1 MNIQNVSSM
10 PDYIEQFINFNRDK
24 LFEIYGEGLNREN
37 DGLLYFQCSE
47 ENNKVDVL
55 FLGPTKIIEIIGEEP
70 WEQIKS
76 NRGDK
81 KTFFICESERIFLLN
96 L

>member
-1 MNIQNVSSM
+1 MNVQNVSSM

-24 LFEIYGEGLNREN
+24 LLEIYGEGLNREN
-37 DGLLYFQCSE
+37 DGFLYFEC
-47 ENNKVDVL
+47 NRDDNKVDVF
-55 FLGPTKIIEIIGEEP
+55 FLGPGKIIEMIGEEP
-70 WEQIKS
+70 WEQLKS

-81 KTFFICESERIFLLN
+81 KTFFIRESDRIFLLN

>member
-1 MNIQNVSSM
+1 MNVQNVSSM

-24 LFEIYGEGLNREN
+24 LLEIYGEGLNREN
-37 DGLLYFQCSE
+37 DGFLYFQCSQ
-47 ENNKVDVL
+47 ENNNVDVL
-55 FLGPTKIIEIIGEEP
+55 FLGPSKIIEMIGEEP
-70 WEQIKS
+70 WEQLKS

-81 KTFFICESERIFLLN
+81 KTFFIRESDRIFLLN

>member
-1 MNIQNVSSM
+1 MEVQNVSSM

-37 DGLLYFQCSE
+37 DGFLYFECSQE
-47 ENNKVDVL
+47 KNEVNVL
-55 FLGPTKIIEIIGEEP
+55 FLGPTKIIEMIGEEP
-70 WEQIKS
+70 WEQLKS

-81 KTFFICESERIFLLN
+81 KTFFIRESDRIFLLN

>member
-1 MNIQNVSSM
+1 M
-10 PDYIEQFINFNRDK
+10 
-24 LFEIYGEGLNREN
+24 
-37 DGLLYFQCSE
+37 
-47 ENNKVDVL
+47 
-55 FLGPTKIIEIIGEEP
+55 IGKEP

-81 KTFFICESERIFLLN
+81 KTFFIRESDRIFLLN

>member
-1 MNIQNVSSM
+1 MNVQNVSSM
-10 PDYIEQFINFNRDK
+10 PDYIEQFINYNRDK

-37 DGLLYFQCSE
+37 DGFLYFQCSQ
-47 ENNKVDVL
+47 ENNNVDVL
-55 FLGPTKIIEIIGEEP
+55 FLGPSKIIEMIGEEP
-70 WEQIKS
+70 WEQLKS

-81 KTFFICESERIFLLN
+81 KTFFIRESDRIFLLN

>member
-1 MNIQNVSSM
+1 MKVQNISSM

-37 DGLLYFQCSE
+37 DGFLYFECSR
-47 ENNKVDVL
+47 ENNNVDVL
-55 FLGPTKIIEIIGEEP
+55 FLGPSKIIDMIGEEP
-70 WEQIKS
+70 WEQIKL

-81 KTFFICESERIFLLN
+81 KTFFIRESDRIFLLN

>member
-1 MNIQNVSSM
+1 MKVQNISSM

-37 DGLLYFQCSE
+37 DGFLYFECSQ
-47 ENNKVDVL
+47 ENNNVDVL
-55 FLGPTKIIEIIGEEP
+55 FLGPGKIIEMIGEEP

-81 KTFFICESERIFLLN
+81 KTFFIRESDRIFLLN